1 MKNKKI
7 TTQSW
12 VWRSMV
18 KTGIIPL
25 ILVESVLIAV
35 YLISN
40 HFISTDNMEY
50 IYTQVNDELKISS
63 EREAAI
69 IREKLLSI
77 ESLTALYSNETERVL
92 SEEHTIDRS
101 EKVNLAVSEDGV
113 LYSKEDLG
121 GSASFYSGLTA
132 DKDWEKVYK
141 LAHLDPLMKQIEKN
155 NDLVASIYFNSWDS
169 YNRIYPWF
177 YTVEQYPAK
186 MDIPK
191 YNFYYQAN
199 AENNPDQKTVWTDVY
214 IDPAGHGW
222 MASAIAPVYNQGFLE
237 GVVGLDIKVSDIID
251 SIQNLAIPWGGYAI
265 LASSNG
271 TIMALP
277 PQGEHDFGLKELTE
291 HSYQQ
296 AITKEVF
303 KPDAFN
309 LHKRDDTAD
318 LSMRLLKNTNGF
330 MQLTLNGENKLLSWS
345 TIPETQWRLLMIVD
359 ENEMYATSRALEEK
373 YQNIGYILI
382 FGLVT
387 FYTLFLILIWR
398 SSKKMSEFIAKPL
411 TQIQSMVNQVGLGD
425 FNLAHEGFRL
435 KELNETANAIIHMGG
450 KLDRLTS
457 ELTEAKRSA
466 EDANVAKS
474 QFISNVSHEIRT
486 PMNSILG
493 LSHILLNSDLTSEQK
508 NNLMKIDK
516 SGKHLLT
523 LINDILDL
531 SKLEANKVD
540 FEKAPFDIQATIQD
554 VHDLFEHKSR
564 KKDVHL
570 MTKVDPSIP
579 QIVGDQLRIK
589 QILLN
594 YVSNAIKFTEGGE
607 VTIAVSVIHRTE
619 NHIHLYFSVMDTG
632 IGLSEHDQAVVFD
645 SYQQADASTTRK
657 YGGTGLGLAISKH
670 IAELMGGQ
678 VGVESDLDKGSNFWF
693 TIELDIDHSGVSII
707 PKCKEISEPGIV
719 NTTALQPECDIKCFE
734 EFESKVNHLKSLLE
748 ECDLES
754 EFYYRKH
761 QGCFE
766 KLNPEL
772 SYALSEA
779 VSTYHFGAALD
790 VLVQIKAE
798 LSQYKKTMVLSEQD
812 V

>member
-1 MKNKKI
+1 MKNNKI

-50 IYTQVNDELKISS
+50 IYTQVNEELKISS

-77 ESLTALYSNETERVL
+77 ESLTTVYRNETERVL

-101 EKVNLAVSEDGV
+101 EKDNLSVSEDGV
-113 LYSKEDLG
+113 LYSKQDLG
-121 GSASFYSGLTA
+121 GSASFYSGLTTE
-132 DKDWEKVYK
+132 KDWEKVYK
-141 LAHLDPLMKQIEKN
+141 LAHLDPLMKQIEN
-155 NDLVASIYFNSWDS
+155 NSDLVASIYFNSWDS

-177 YTVEQYPAK
+177 STVDQYPPK
-186 MDIPK
+186 MDIPE
-191 YNFYYQAN
+191 YNFYYLAN

-237 GVVGLDIKVSDIID
+237 GVVGLDIKVSDIIE
-251 SIQNLAIPWGGYAI
+251 SIQNLAIPWGGYAV

-277 PQGEHDFGLKELTE
+277 PQGEDDFGLKELTE

-318 LSMRLLKNTNGF
+318 LSARLLKNTNGL
-330 MQLTLNGENKLLSWS
+330 MQLKLNGENKLLSWS
-345 TIPETQWRLLMIVD
+345 TIPETQWRLLMIVG

-373 YQNIGYILI
+373 YHNIGYILI
-382 FGLVT
+382 FGLVA

-411 TQIQSMVNQVGLGD
+411 TQIQSMVNRVGLGD

-435 KELNETANAIIHMGG
+435 KELNETANAIINMGG

-457 ELTEAKRSA
+457 ELTEAKLSA
-466 EDANVAKS
+466 EDANITKS

-493 LSHILLNSDLTSEQK
+493 LSHILLSSDLTAEQK
-508 NNLMKIDK
+508 NNLKKIDK

-531 SKLEANKVD
+531 SKLEANKID
-540 FEKAPFDIQATIQD
+540 IEKAPFDIRAIIQD
-554 VHDLFEHKSR
+554 VQDLFEHKS
-564 KKDVHL
+564 KQNGVHL
-570 MTKVDPSIP
+570 ITKVDQSIP
-579 QIVGDQLRIK
+579 QLIGDQLRIK

-594 YVSNAIKFTEGGE
+594 YVSNAIKFTKGGE
-607 VTIAVSVIHRTE
+607 VTIVVGVVKRTE
-619 NHIHLYFSVMDTG
+619 NRIHLHFSVMDTG
-632 IGLSEHDQAVVFD
+632 IGLSEYEQSVVFD

-657 YGGTGLGLAISKH
+657 YGGTGLGLTISKR

-678 VGVESDLDKGSNFWF
+678 VGVESELDKGSNFWF
-693 TIELDIDHSGVSII
+693 TIELDIDHSGVSVI
-707 PKCKEISEPGIV
+707 PKHKELPEADMV
-719 NTTALQPECDIKCFE
+719 ETNELQLECDIKSVE
-734 EFESKVNHLKSLLE
+734 EFESKMGHLTSLLE
-748 ECDLES
+748 ESDLES
-754 EFYYRKH
+754 EFYYSKH
-761 QGCFE
+761 RTCFDQ
-766 KLNPEL
+766 LNPEL
-772 SYALSEA
+772 SRSLAEA
-779 VSTYHFGAALD
+779 VSAYNFDYALE
-790 VLVQIKAE
+790 LITEIKVE
-798 LSQYKKTMVLSEQD
+798 LSQFKQTMFSNQ
-812 V
+812 

>member
-1 MKNKKI
+1 MKDNKI

-50 IYTQVNDELKISS
+50 IYTQVNEALKISS
-63 EREAAI
+63 DREAAI

-77 ESLTALYSNETERVL
+77 ESLTTIYQNETERVL
-92 SEEHTIDRS
+92 SETDTVDRS
-101 EKVNLAVSEDGV
+101 EKSNLAVSEEGV
-113 LYSKEDLG
+113 LYSKQDLG

-132 DKDWEKVYK
+132 EKDWEKVYK
-141 LAHLDPLMKQIEKN
+141 LAHLDPLMKQIEN
-155 NDLVASIYFNSWDS
+155 NSELVASIYFNSWDS

-177 YTVEQYPAK
+177 STVAQYPAK
-186 MDIPK
+186 MDIPN
-191 YNFYYQAN
+191 YNFYYLAN
-199 AENNPDQKTVWTDVY
+199 AENNPDKKTVWTDVY

-237 GVVGLDIKVSDIID
+237 GVVGLDIKVSDIIE

-296 AITKEVF
+296 AITKEIF

-309 LHKRDDTAD
+309 LYKRDDTAD
-318 LSMRLLKNTNGF
+318 LSMRLLKNTNGY
-330 MQLTLNGENKLLSWS
+330 MQLKLNGENKLLSWS
-345 TIPETQWRLLMIVD
+345 TIPETQWRLLMIVG
-359 ENEMYATSRALEEK
+359 EKEMYATSRALEQK

-382 FGLVT
+382 FGLVA
-387 FYTLFLILIWR
+387 FYTLFFILIWR

-411 TQIQSMVNQVGLGD
+411 TQIQSMVNRVGLGD
-425 FNLAHEGFRL
+425 FHLAHEGFRL
-435 KELNETANAIIHMGG
+435 KELNETANAIINMGG

-457 ELTEAKRSA
+457 ELTEAKLSA
-466 EDANVAKS
+466 EHANLAKS

-508 NNLMKIDK
+508 DNLLKIDK

-540 FEKAPFDIQATIQD
+540 IEKVPFDIRATIQD
-554 VHDLFEHKSR
+554 VHDLVEHKSR
-564 KKDVHL
+564 KNDVHL
-570 MTKVDPSIP
+570 MTKVDQSIP
-579 QIVGDQLRIK
+579 QVVGDQLRIK

-594 YVSNAIKFTEGGE
+594 YVSNAIKFSKGGD
-607 VTIAVSVIHRTE
+607 VTIAVSVVQRSE
-619 NHIHLYFSVMDTG
+619 NHIHLLFSVMDTG

-670 IAELMGGQ
+670 FAELMGGH
-678 VGVESDLDKGSNFWF
+678 VGVDSELDKGSNFWF
-693 TIELDIDHSGVSII
+693 TIKLDIDHSGISVI
-707 PKCKEISEPGIV
+707 PKYTELPEPV
-719 NTTALQPECDIKCFE
+719 LVDTTHLQHECDIKSVE
-734 EFESKVNHLKSLLE
+734 EFESKVNHLTALLE

-754 EFYYRKH
+754 EFYYSKH
-761 QGCFE
+761 KSCFE

-772 SYALSEA
+772 SYVLSDA
-779 VSTYHFGAALD
+779 VSAYNFDAALD
-790 VLVQIKAE
+790 VMAQIKVE
-798 LSQYKKTMVLSEQD
+798 LSQYKKTMVPSE
-812 V
+812 

>member
-1 MKNKKI
+1 MKDKKI

-12 VWRSMV
+12 MWRSMV

-50 IYTQVNDELKISS
+50 IYTQVNEELKISS
-63 EREAAI
+63 EREAAV

-77 ESLTALYSNETERVL
+77 ETLTTIYRSETERVL
-92 SEEHTIDRS
+92 SETDTIDRS
-101 EKVNLAVSEDGV
+101 EKPNLAVSEDGV

-121 GSASFYSGLTA
+121 GSASFYSGFTA
-132 DKDWEKVYK
+132 EKDWEKVYK
-141 LAHLDPLMKQIEKN
+141 LAHLDPLMKQIEQSS
-155 NDLVASIYFNSWDS
+155 DLVASIYLNTWDS

-177 YTVEQYPAK
+177 YTVEQYPPN
-186 MDIPK
+186 MDIPE
-191 YNFYYQAN
+191 YNFYYLAN
-199 AENNPDQKTVWTDVY
+199 AENNPDQKLVWTDVY

-222 MASAIAPVYNQGFLE
+222 MASAIAPVYNKGFLE

-251 SIQNLAIPWGGYAI
+251 SIQNLTIPWGGYAI

-296 AITKEVF
+296 AITKEIF
-303 KPDAFN
+303 KPEAFN
-309 LHKRDDTAD
+309 LYKRDDTAD
-318 LSMRLLKNTNGF
+318 LSMRLLKNTNGL
-330 MQLTLNGENKLLSWS
+330 MQITLNGENKLISWS
-345 TIPETQWRLLMIVD
+345 TIPETQWRLLMIVG
-359 ENEMYATSRALEEK
+359 ENEMYATSRALEQK
-373 YQNIGYILI
+373 YHNIGYILI
-382 FGLVT
+382 CGLVA

-398 SSKKMSEFIAKPL
+398 SSKQMSEFIAQPL
-411 TQIQSMVNQVGLGD
+411 TQIQGMVNQVGHGD
-425 FNLAHEGFRL
+425 FQLAHEGFRL
-435 KELNETANAIIHMGG
+435 KELNETANALIHMSS

-466 EDANVAKS
+466 EDANITKS

-493 LSHILLNSDLTSEQK
+493 LSHILLNSDLTAEQK

-516 SGKHLLT
+516 SGKHLLS

-531 SKLEANKVD
+531 SKLEANKIDIENV
-540 FEKAPFDIQATIQD
+540 PFSIQATIQD
-554 VHDLFEHKSR
+554 VQDIFEHKA
-564 KKDVHL
+564 KQKGVEL
-570 MTKVDPSIP
+570 YTKVDQSIP
-579 QIVGDQLRIK
+579 NLIGDQLRIK

-594 YVSNAIKFTEGGE
+594 YVSNAIKFTKGGE
-607 VTIAVSVIHRTE
+607 VTLVVGVMERTE
-619 NHIHLYFSVMDTG
+619 KRIHLHFSVMDTG

-657 YGGTGLGLAISKH
+657 YGGTGLGLTISKR
-670 IAELMGGQ
+670 IAELMGGY
-678 VGVESDLDKGSNFWF
+678 VGVESELDKGSNFWF
-693 TIELDIDHSGVSII
+693 TIELEIDHSAVSAIS
-707 PKCKEISEPGIV
+707 KHQEISKSVILD
-719 NTTALQPECDIKCFE
+719 TTEVQLDCDIRSIE
-734 EFESKVNHLKSLLE
+734 EFESKVNHLISLLE

-754 EFYYRKH
+754 EFYYSKH
-761 QGCFE
+761 RICFE
-766 KLNPEL
+766 KLNAEL
-772 SYALSEA
+772 SHSLAEA
-779 VSTYHFGAALD
+779 VSAYNFDTAIEIMAQ
-790 VLVQIKAE
+790 VKVE
-798 LSQYKKTMVLSEQD
+798 LSQYKETMQPNQ
-812 V
+812 

>member
-1 MKNKKI
+1 MKDKKI

-50 IYTQVNDELKISS
+50 IYTQVNEELKISS

-77 ESLTALYSNETERVL
+77 ESLTAVYQNETERVL

-101 EKVNLAVSEDGV
+101 EKDNLAVSEDGV
-113 LYSKEDLG
+113 LYSKQDLG

-132 DKDWEKVYK
+132 EKDWEKVYK
-141 LAHLDPLMKQIEKN
+141 LAHLDPLMKQIIN
-155 NDLVASIYFNSWDS
+155 NSDFVASIYFNTWDS

-177 YTVEQYPAK
+177 YTVAQYPPK
-186 MDIPK
+186 MDIPE
-191 YNFYYQAN
+191 YNFYYLAN
-199 AENNPDQKTVWTDVY
+199 AENNPDQKTIWTDVY

-237 GVVGLDIKVSDIID
+237 GVVGLDIKVSDIIE
-251 SIQNLAIPWGGYAI
+251 SIQNLAIPWGGYAV

-296 AITKEVF
+296 AITKEIF
-303 KPDAFN
+303 KPEAFN
-309 LHKRDDTAD
+309 LYKRDDTAD
-318 LSMRLLKNTNGF
+318 LSMRLLKNTNGV
-330 MQLTLNGENKLLSWS
+330 MQLKLNGENKLLSWS
-345 TIPETQWRLLMIVD
+345 TIPETQWRVLMIVG
-359 ENEMYATSRALEEK
+359 EKEMYATSHALEQK
-373 YQNIGYILI
+373 YQKIGYILI
-382 FGLVT
+382 FGLVV
-387 FYTLFLILIWR
+387 FYTLFFILIWR
-398 SSKKMSEFIAKPL
+398 SSKKTSEFIAKPL
-411 TQIQSMVNQVGLGD
+411 TQIQSMVNRVGLGD

-435 KELNETANAIIHMGG
+435 KELNETANAIINMGG
-450 KLDRLTS
+450 KLDKLTS
-457 ELTEAKRSA
+457 ELTEAKLSA
-466 EDANVAKS
+466 EHANLTKS
-474 QFISNVSHEIRT
+474 KFISNVSHEIRT

-493 LSHILLNSDLTSEQK
+493 LSYILLNSDLTSEQK
-508 NNLMKIDK
+508 NNLLKIDR

-523 LINDILDL
+523 LINNILDL

-540 FEKAPFDIQATIQD
+540 IEKAPFDIRATIQD
-554 VHDLFEHKSR
+554 VYDIFENRSR
-564 KKDVHL
+564 KNDVHL
-570 MTKVDPSIP
+570 MTEVDQSIP
-579 QIVGDQLRIK
+579 QVVGDQLRIK

-594 YVSNAIKFTEGGE
+594 YVSNAIKFSRGGD
-607 VTIAVSVIHRTE
+607 VTIAVSVVQRSE
-619 NHIHLYFSVMDTG
+619 KHIHLLFSVMDTG
-632 IGLSEHDQAVVFD
+632 IGLSEHDQTVVFD

-670 IAELMGGQ
+670 ITELMGGH
-678 VGVESDLDKGSNFWF
+678 VGVDSELDKGSNFWF
-693 TIELDIDHSGVSII
+693 TIKLDIDHSGVSVI
-707 PKCKEISEPGIV
+707 PSYKDLPESALV
-719 NTTALQPECDIKCFE
+719 DTTHLQHECDIKSVE
-734 EFESKVNHLKSLLE
+734 EFESKVSHLTALLE

-754 EFYYRKH
+754 EFYYSKYKS
-761 QGCFE
+761 CFE

-779 VSTYHFGAALD
+779 VSSYHFDDALE
-790 VLVQIKAE
+790 LMVQIKVE
-798 LSQYKKTMVLSEQD
+798 LSQFKETVVDELL
-812 V
+812 

>member
-1 MKNKKI
+1 MKDEKI

-40 HFISTDNMEY
+40 HFISTENMVF
-50 IYTQVNDELKISS
+50 IYTQVNEELKISS

-69 IREKLLSI
+69 VREKLLSI
-77 ESLTALYSNETERVL
+77 ESLTTVYQNETERVL

-101 EKVNLAVSEDGV
+101 EKDNLAVSEDGV
-113 LYSKEDLG
+113 LYSKQDLG

-132 DKDWEKVYK
+132 EKDWEKVYK
-141 LAHLDPLMKQIEKN
+141 LAHLDPLMKQIEN
-155 NDLVASIYFNSWDS
+155 NSDLVASIYFNTWDS

-177 YTVEQYPAK
+177 YTVDQYPPK
-186 MDIPK
+186 MDIPE
-191 YNFYYQAN
+191 YNFYYLAN

-222 MASAIAPVYNQGFLE
+222 MTSAIAPVYNQGFLE
-237 GVVGLDIKVSDIID
+237 GVVGLDIKVSDIIE
-251 SIQNLAIPWGGYAI
+251 SIQNLVIPWGGYAV

-277 PQGEHDFGLKELTE
+277 PQGEHDFGLKEFTE

-309 LHKRDDTAD
+309 LYKRDDTAD
-318 LSMRLLKNTNGF
+318 LSMRLLKNTNGLI
-330 MQLTLNGENKLLSWS
+330 QLTLNGENKLISWS
-345 TIPETQWRLLMIVD
+345 TIPETQWRLLIIVG

-382 FGLVT
+382 FGLVA

-411 TQIQSMVNQVGLGD
+411 TQIQNMVNRIGLGD

-435 KELNETANAIIHMGG
+435 KEINQTANAIINMSG
-450 KLDRLTS
+450 KLDKLTT
-457 ELTEAKRSA
+457 ELTEAKLSA
-466 EDANVAKS
+466 EDANMTKS
-474 QFISNVSHEIRT
+474 QFISNISHEIRT

-493 LSHILLNSDLTSEQK
+493 LSHILLNSDLTTDQK

-523 LINDILDL
+523 LINNILDF

-540 FEKAPFDIQATIQD
+540 IEKVPFDIRATIQD
-554 VHDLFEHKSR
+554 VHDIFEHKSR
-564 KKDVHL
+564 KNNVHL
-570 MTKVDPSIP
+570 MTKVDESIP
-579 QIVGDQLRIK
+579 QVVGDQLRIK

-594 YVSNAIKFTEGGE
+594 YVSNAVKFSRGGE
-607 VTIAVSVIHRTE
+607 VTIAVSIVQRSE
-619 NHIHLYFSVMDTG
+619 NHIHLLFSVLDTG
-632 IGLSEHDQAVVFD
+632 IGLSEYDQTVIFD

-670 IAELMGGQ
+670 IAELMDGQ
-678 VGVESDLDKGSNFWF
+678 VGVESELGKGSNFWF
-693 TIELDIDHSGVSII
+693 TIKLAIDHSGISII
-707 PKCKEISEPGIV
+707 PKRKDIPESVFADTSE
-719 NTTALQPECDIKCFE
+719 LKLECDIKSVE
-734 EFESKVNHLKSLLE
+734 EFESKMDHLTSLLE
-748 ECDLES
+748 ESDLES
-754 EFYYRKH
+754 EFYYSKH
-761 QGCFE
+761 KSCFE

-772 SYALSEA
+772 SYALSAA
-779 VSTYHFGAALD
+779 VSTYHFDDALD
-790 VLVQIKAE
+790 VMAQIKIE
-798 LSQYKKTMVLSEQD
+798 LSQFKVTMVPSE
-812 V
+812 

>member
-1 MKNKKI
+1 MKENKI

-63 EREAAI
+63 DREAAI
-69 IREKLLSI
+69 IREKLLSV
-77 ESLTALYSNETERVL
+77 ESLTALYRNETERVL
-92 SEEHTIDRS
+92 SETDIIDRS
-101 EKVNLAVSEDGV
+101 EKPNLALSEDGV
-113 LYSKEDLG
+113 LYSKKDLG

-132 DKDWEKVYK
+132 EKDWEKVYK

-155 NDLVASIYFNSWDS
+155 SDLVASIYFNSWDS

-177 YTVEQYPAK
+177 YTVDQYPPK
-186 MDIPK
+186 MDIPE
-191 YNFYYQAN
+191 YNFYYLAN

-222 MASAIAPVYNQGFLE
+222 MASAIAPVYNKGFLE
-237 GVVGLDIKVSDIID
+237 GVVGLDIKVSDVID

-277 PQGEHDFGLKELTE
+277 PQGEYDFGLKELTE

-309 LHKRDDTAD
+309 LYKRDDTAD
-318 LSMRLLKNTNGF
+318 LSLRLLKNTNGL
-330 MQLTLNGENKLLSWS
+330 MQVTLNGENKLISWS
-345 TIPETQWRLLMIVD
+345 TIPETQWRLLMVVD
-359 ENEMYATSRALEEK
+359 ENKMYATSRALEQK

-382 FGLVT
+382 FGLVA
-387 FYTLFLILIWR
+387 FYTLFLFVIWR

-411 TQIQSMVNQVGLGD
+411 MQIQYMVSRVGLGD

-435 KELNETANAIIHMGG
+435 KELNETANAVINMGG

-457 ELTEAKRSA
+457 ELTEAKLSA
-466 EDANVAKS
+466 EDANIAKS

-531 SKLEANKVD
+531 SKLEANKLD
-540 FEKAPFDIQATIQD
+540 IEKAPFDIRATLQDIQD
-554 VHDLFEHKSR
+554 IFEHKS
-564 KKDVHL
+564 KKQDVHL
-570 MTKVDPSIP
+570 ITKVDQSIP
-579 QIVGDQLRIK
+579 QLIGDQLRIK
-589 QILLN
+589 QILMN
-594 YVSNAIKFTEGGE
+594 YVSNAIKFTQGGE
-607 VTIAVSVIHRTE
+607 VTIVVGVVKRSE
-619 NHIHLYFSVMDTG
+619 NRIHLHFSVMDTG
-632 IGLSEHDQAVVFD
+632 IGLSEHDQAKVFD

-657 YGGTGLGLAISKH
+657 YGGTGLGLTISKH

-678 VGVESDLDKGSNFWF
+678 VGVESELDKGSNFWF
-693 TIELDIDHSGVSII
+693 TIELDIDHSGVLVIT
-707 PKCKEISEPGIV
+707 KHKEISESVIV
-719 NTTALQPECDIKCFE
+719 DTTEPQLECDIKSVE
-734 EFESKVNHLKSLLE
+734 EFESKVNHLRSLLE

-754 EFYYRKH
+754 EFYYTKH
-761 QGCFE
+761 RACFE
-766 KLNPEL
+766 KLSPDL
-772 SYALSEA
+772 SRALSEA
-779 VSTYHFGAALD
+779 VSAYNFDHALE
-790 VLVQIKAE
+790 VVAQIKVK
-798 LSQYKKTMVLSEQD
+798 LNQYKADMAPSE
-812 V
+812 

>member
-1 MKNKKI
+1 M
-7 TTQSW
+7 
-12 VWRSMV
+12 
-18 KTGIIPL
+18 
-25 ILVESVLIAV
+25 
-35 YLISN
+35 
-40 HFISTDNMEY
+40 
-50 IYTQVNDELKISS
+50 
-63 EREAAI
+63 
-69 IREKLLSI
+69 
-77 ESLTALYSNETERVL
+77 
-92 SEEHTIDRS
+92 
-101 EKVNLAVSEDGV
+101 

-132 DKDWEKVYK
+132 EKNWEKVYK
-141 LAHLDPLMKQIEKN
+141 LAHLDPLMKQIEQN
-155 NDLVASIYFNSWDS
+155 NNLVASIYFNSWDS

-177 YTVEQYPAK
+177 YTVDQYPAK

-191 YNFYYQAN
+191 YNFYYLAN
-199 AENNPDQKTVWTDVY
+199 AENNPDQKTIWTDVY

-237 GVVGLDIKVSDIID
+237 GVVGLDIKVSDIIE
-251 SIQNLAIPWGGYAI
+251 SIQNLAIPWDGYAV

-309 LHKRDDTAD
+309 LYKRDDTAD
-318 LSMRLLKNTNGF
+318 LSMRLLKNSNGF
-330 MQLTLNGENKLLSWS
+330 MQIKLNGENKLLSWS
-345 TIPETQWRLLMIVD
+345 TIPETQWRLLIIVG
-359 ENEMYATSRALEEK
+359 ENEMYATSRALEQK

-382 FGLVT
+382 FGLVA
-387 FYTLFLILIWR
+387 FYTLFFILIWR

-411 TQIQSMVNQVGLGD
+411 TQIQSMVNRVGQGD

-435 KELNETANAIIHMGG
+435 KELNETANSIINMGG

-457 ELTEAKRSA
+457 ELTEAKLSA
-466 EDANVAKS
+466 EHANLAKS

-508 NNLMKIDK
+508 NNLMNIDK
-516 SGKHLLT
+516 AGKHLLT

-540 FEKAPFDIQATIQD
+540 IEKVPFNIQATIQD
-554 VHDLFEHKSR
+554 VQDLFEHKSR
-564 KKDVHL
+564 KNNVHL
-570 MTKVDPSIP
+570 TTHVDQSIP
-579 QIVGDQLRIK
+579 QVIGDQLRIK

-594 YVSNAIKFTEGGE
+594 YVSNAIKFTKGGE
-607 VTIAVSVIHRTE
+607 VTISVSVVQRSE
-619 NHIHLYFSVMDTG
+619 NHIHLHFSVMDTG
-632 IGLSEHDQAVVFD
+632 IGLSEHDQASVFD

-657 YGGTGLGLAISKH
+657 YGGTGLGLTISKH
-670 IAELMGGQ
+670 MAELMGGH
-678 VGVESDLDKGSNFWF
+678 VGVDSELDKGSNFWF
-693 TIELDIDHSGVSII
+693 TIKLDIDHSGVSVI
-707 PKCKEISEPGIV
+707 PEYKELPESILV
-719 NTTALQPECDIKCFE
+719 DTTHLQHECDIKSVE
-734 EFESKVNHLKSLLE
+734 EFESKVNHLTALLE

-754 EFYYRKH
+754 EFYYSKH
-761 QGCFE
+761 KSCFE

-772 SYALSEA
+772 SYALSES
-779 VSTYHFGAALD
+779 VSTYHFDDALKLMEQ
-790 VLVQIKAE
+790 VKIE
-798 LSQYKKTMVLSEQD
+798 LSQFKETMVPSE
-812 V
+812 

>member
-1 MKNKKI
+1 MKEKKI

-18 KTGIIPL
+18 KTGIVPL
-25 ILVESVLIAV
+25 VLVESVLIAV

-40 HFISTDNMEY
+40 HFISTENMEY
-50 IYTQVNDELKISS
+50 IYTQVNEELKLSS
-63 EREAAI
+63 DREAAI

-77 ESLTALYSNETERVL
+77 ESLTTVYRNETERVL

-101 EKVNLAVSEDGV
+101 EKDNLAVSKDGV
-113 LYSKEDLG
+113 LYSRQDLG

-132 DKDWEKVYK
+132 EKDWEKVYR
-141 LAHLDPLMKQIEKN
+141 LAHLDPLMKQIEN
-155 NDLVASIYFNSWDS
+155 NSELVASIYFNSWDS

-186 MDIPK
+186 MDIPN
-191 YNFYYQAN
+191 YNFYYLAN
-199 AENNPDQKTVWTDVY
+199 AENNPDKKTVWTDVY

-237 GVVGLDIKVSDIID
+237 GVVGLDIKVSDIIEN
-251 SIQNLAIPWGGYAI
+251 IQNLAIPWGGYAV

-296 AITKEVF
+296 AITKEIF

-309 LHKRDDTAD
+309 LYKRDDTAD
-318 LSMRLLKNTNGF
+318 LSMRLLKNTNGL
-330 MQLTLNGENKLLSWS
+330 MQLKLNGENKLLSWS
-345 TIPETQWRLLMIVD
+345 TIPETQWRLLMIVG
-359 ENEMYATSRALEEK
+359 EKEMYATSRALEQK
-373 YQNIGYILI
+373 YHNIGYILI
-382 FGLVT
+382 CGLVA
-387 FYTLFLILIWR
+387 FYTLFLILVWR
-398 SSKKMSEFIAKPL
+398 SSKQMSEFIAQPL
-411 TQIQSMVNQVGLGD
+411 NQIQGMVNQVGHGD
-425 FNLAHEGFRL
+425 FQLAHEGFRL
-435 KELNETANAIIHMGG
+435 KELNETANALIHMSS

-466 EDANVAKS
+466 EEANITKS

-493 LSHILLNSDLTSEQK
+493 LSHILLNSDLTAEQK

-516 SGKHLLT
+516 SGKHLLS

-531 SKLEANKVD
+531 SKLEANKIDIENV
-540 FEKAPFDIQATIQD
+540 PFSIQATIQD
-554 VHDLFEHKSR
+554 VQDIFEHKA
-564 KKDVHL
+564 KQKGVEL
-570 MTKVDPSIP
+570 YTKVDQSIP
-579 QIVGDQLRIK
+579 KLIGDQLRIK

-594 YVSNAIKFTEGGE
+594 YVSNAIKFTQGGE
-607 VTIAVSVIHRTE
+607 VTLVVGVMERTE
-619 NHIHLYFSVMDTG
+619 KRIHLHFSVMDTG

-657 YGGTGLGLAISKH
+657 YGGTGLGLTISRH
-670 IAELMGGQ
+670 MAELMGGH
-678 VGVESDLDKGSNFWF
+678 VGVDSELDKGSNFWF
-693 TIELDIDHSGVSII
+693 TIKLAIDHSGISIM
-707 PKCKEISEPGIV
+707 PKHKEIPESVIVDTSEPE
-719 NTTALQPECDIKCFE
+719 LECDIKSVE
-734 EFESKVNHLKSLLE
+734 EFESKVNHLTALLE

-754 EFYYRKH
+754 EFYYSKH
-761 QGCFE
+761 QSCFE

-772 SYALSEA
+772 NYALSEA
-779 VSTYHFGAALD
+779 VSSYHFDDALE
-790 VLVQIKAE
+790 LMVQIKVE
-798 LSQYKKTMVLSEQD
+798 LSQFKETMVPSK
-812 V
+812 

>member
-1 MKNKKI
+1 MKDKKI

-35 YLISN
+35 YLLSN

-50 IYTQVNDELKISS
+50 IYTQVNDELRISS
-63 EREAAI
+63 DREAAI

-77 ESLTALYSNETERVL
+77 ENLTTLYRNETARVL
-92 SEEHTIDRS
+92 SEPDIIDRS
-101 EKVNLAVSEDGV
+101 EKPNLAVSEDGV
-113 LYSKEDLG
+113 LYSKQDLG

-132 DKDWEKVYK
+132 EKDWEKVYK

-155 NDLVASIYFNSWDS
+155 NDLVASIYFNTWDS

-177 YTVEQYPAK
+177 YTIDQYPTK
-186 MDIPK
+186 MDIPE
-191 YNFYYQAN
+191 YNFYYLAN
-199 AENNPDQKTVWTDVY
+199 ETNNPSQKTVWTDVY

-222 MASAIAPVYNQGFLE
+222 MASAIAPVYNKEFLE
-237 GVVGLDIKVSDIID
+237 GVVGLDIKVSAIID
-251 SIQNLAIPWGGYAI
+251 SIQNLTIPWNGYAV

-296 AITKEVF
+296 AITQEVF

-309 LHKRDDTAD
+309 LYKRDDTAD
-318 LSMRLLKNTNGF
+318 LSMHLLKESNGL

-359 ENEMYATSRALEEK
+359 ENEMYATSHALEEK

-382 FGLVT
+382 FGLVA
-387 FYTLFLILIWR
+387 FYTLFLIFIWR
-398 SSKKMSEFIAKPL
+398 SSKQMSEFIAEPL
-411 TQIQSMVNQVGLGD
+411 TQIQSMVNRAGSGD
-425 FNLAHEGFRL
+425 FDLAHDGFRL
-435 KELNETANAIIHMGG
+435 KELNETANAIISMGG

-457 ELTEAKRSA
+457 ELTDAKLSA
-466 EDANVAKS
+466 EDANIAKS

-493 LSHILLNSDLTSEQK
+493 LSHILLQSDLTTEQK
-508 NNLMKIDK
+508 SNLVKIDK

-531 SKLEANKVD
+531 SKLEANKID
-540 FEKAPFDIQATIQD
+540 IEKAPFNVRATIQD
-554 VHDLFEHKSR
+554 VQDIFEHKAEQN
-564 KKDVHL
+564 DIHL
-570 MTKVDPSIP
+570 VTKVDNSIP
-579 QIVGDQLRIK
+579 QLIGDQFRIK
-589 QILLN
+589 QILFN

-607 VTIAVSVIHRTE
+607 VTIVVGVVQRTE
-619 NHIHLYFSVMDTG
+619 NSVHLHFSVMDNG
-632 IGLSEHDQAVVFD
+632 IGLSQLDQAAVFD

-657 YGGTGLGLAISKH
+657 YGGTGLGLTISKR
-670 IAELMGGQ
+670 IAELMGGS
-678 VGVESDLDKGSNFWF
+678 VGVESELDKGSNFWF
-693 TIELDIDHSGVSII
+693 TIELDIDHSGVSVI
-707 PKCKEISEPGIV
+707 PKHKEIPQADMVEAAP
-719 NTTALQPECDIKCFE
+719 TPLECDIKSVE
-734 EFESKVNHLKSLLE
+734 EFEAKVNHLVSLLE

-754 EFYYRKH
+754 EFYYSKH
-761 QGCFE
+761 QSCFE
-766 KLNPEL
+766 KLDPEL
-772 SYALSEA
+772 SYALAEA
-779 VSTYHFGAALD
+779 VSAYNFDTALD
-790 VLVQIKAE
+790 VMAKIKAE
-798 LSQYKKTMVLSEQD
+798 LNQYKETMAPSE
-812 V
+812 

>member
-1 MKNKKI
+1 MKDNKI

-50 IYTQVNDELKISS
+50 IYTQVNEELKISS
-63 EREAAI
+63 DREAAI

-77 ESLTALYSNETERVL
+77 ESLTTVYRNETERVL
-92 SEEHTIDRS
+92 SETDTVDRS
-101 EKVNLAVSEDGV
+101 EKSNLAVSEEGV
-113 LYSKEDLG
+113 LYSKQDLG

-132 DKDWEKVYK
+132 EKDWEKVYR
-141 LAHLDPLMKQIEKN
+141 LAHLDPLMKQIEN
-155 NDLVASIYFNSWDS
+155 NSELVASIYFNSWDS

-177 YTVEQYPAK
+177 STVDQYPAK
-186 MDIPK
+186 MDIPN
-191 YNFYYQAN
+191 YNFYYLAN
-199 AENNPDQKTVWTDVY
+199 AENNPDKKTVWTDVY

-237 GVVGLDIKVSDIID
+237 GVVGLDIKVSDIIE

-296 AITKEVF
+296 AITKEIF

-309 LHKRDDTAD
+309 LYKRDDTAD

-330 MQLTLNGENKLLSWS
+330 MQLKLNGENKLLSWS
-345 TIPETQWRLLMIVD
+345 TIPETQWRLLMIVG
-359 ENEMYATSRALEEK
+359 EKEMYATSRALEQK

-382 FGLVT
+382 FGLVA
-387 FYTLFLILIWR
+387 FYTLFFILIWR

-411 TQIQSMVNQVGLGD
+411 TQIQSMVNRVGLGD
-425 FNLAHEGFRL
+425 FHLAHEGFRL
-435 KELNETANAIIHMGG
+435 KELNETANAIINMGG

-457 ELTEAKRSA
+457 ELTEAKLSA
-466 EDANVAKS
+466 EHANLAKS

-508 NNLMKIDK
+508 DNLLKIDK

-540 FEKAPFDIQATIQD
+540 IEKVPFDIRATIQD
-554 VHDLFEHKSR
+554 VHDLVEHKSR
-564 KKDVHL
+564 KNDVHL
-570 MTKVDPSIP
+570 MTKVDQSIP
-579 QIVGDQLRIK
+579 QVVGDQLRIK

-594 YVSNAIKFTEGGE
+594 YVSNAIKFSKGGD
-607 VTIAVSVIHRTE
+607 VTIAVSVVQRSE
-619 NHIHLYFSVMDTG
+619 NHIHLLFSVMDTG

-670 IAELMGGQ
+670 FAELMGGH
-678 VGVESDLDKGSNFWF
+678 VGVDSELDKGSNFWF
-693 TIELDIDHSGVSII
+693 TIKLDIDHSGISVI
-707 PKCKEISEPGIV
+707 PKYTELPEPV
-719 NTTALQPECDIKCFE
+719 LVDTTHIQHECDIKSVE
-734 EFESKVNHLKSLLE
+734 EFESKVNHLTALLE

-754 EFYYRKH
+754 EYYYSKH
-761 QGCFE
+761 KSCFE

-772 SYALSEA
+772 SHVLYDA
-779 VSTYHFGAALD
+779 VSAYNFDAALD
-790 VLVQIKAE
+790 VMAQIKVE
-798 LSQYKKTMVLSEQD
+798 LSQYKKTMVPSE
-812 V
+812 